1 MENDKETVFP
11 RQSKAAA
18 HELMTLVTAHI
29 IAGRGQARLWSGTED
44 TKSTPNK
51 RAIDN

>member
-1 MENDKETVFP
+1 MENNEETVFP
-11 RQSKAAA
+11 RHGKAAA
-18 HELMTLVTAHI
+18 HELMTIVTANI
-29 IAGRGQARLWSGTED
+29 RAGRGQARLWGGTVD